1 MISRLWTFIA
11 AFSALAGGAAAGEL
25 APVSGHSIRL
35 ANFNGTVY
43 YTVEKDGFRVVATL
57 AGGESEPPVRFV
69 STLLP
74 SQRLIISV
82 PQALG
87 EPSID
92 VAIAREGN
100 FVMIEDTPVK
110 SVPPLDDPAVTS
122 AVSTK

>member
-1 MISRLWTFIA
+1 MISQLWTFVA

-57 AGGESEPPVRFV
+57 AGGECERPVRFV

-82 PQALG
+82 PQAVG

-92 VAIAREGN
+92 VAIAREGD
-100 FVMIEDTPVK
+100 FVMIEDTPPHDEP
-110 SVPPLDDPAVTS
+110 SLTS